1 MMKKLVMAFVLLSML
16 GACGLTKKDLGLE
29 KKTPDAS
36 NVSAK
41 EALTL
46 PPNYNRRPVVD
57 MEKAQ
62 K

>member
-1 MMKKLVMAFVLLSML
+1 MKKMFFVALTLLLVS
-16 GACGLTKKDLGLE
+16 ACGLTKKDLGLE
-29 KKTPDAS
+29 KRTPDAS

-62 K
+62 E

>member
-1 MMKKLVMAFVLLSML
+1 MKKCFFVALTLLLVS
-16 GACGLTKKDLGLE
+16 GCGLTKKDLGLE
-29 KKTPDAS
+29 KRTPDAS

>member
-1 MMKKLVMAFVLLSML
+1 MKKLFFIALTLLLVS
-16 GACGLTKKDLGLE
+16 ACGLTKKDLGLE
-29 KKTPDAS
+29 KRTPDAS

-41 EALTL
+41 EALIL